1 MPDLTTTHNIRKVI
15 YALVLLLCTG
25 VGCAARPDAHK
36 SKAYNFGDPGVDAV
50 EITLDANNVLY
61 VWREV
66 HGGLVDVA
74 HINNFCEPVK
84 RKD

>member
-1 MPDLTTTHNIRKVI
+1 MRYILILIV
-15 YALVLLLCTG
+15 C
-25 VGCAARPDAHK
+25 VGCSARPDAYK

-61 VWREV
+61 IWREV
-66 HGGLVDVA
+66 DGGLVDVA

-84 RKD
+84 K

>member
-1 MPDLTTTHNIRKVI
+1 MRYILILIV
-15 YALVLLLCTG
+15 CMG
-25 VGCAARPDAHK
+25 VAYAARPDTYK

-61 VWREV
+61 VWRDV
-66 HGGLVDVA
+66 DGGLVDVA

-84 RKD
+84 K